1 LALLF
6 EQSLVLLALSVI
18 PNNLSA
24 SRIYQTA
31 MNNLVVGM
39 TQLLQ

>member
-18 PNNLSA
+18 ANDLSA
-24 SRIYQTA
+24 GRIHQAA
-31 MNNLVVGM
+31 MNDLVIGM